1 MSEKIT
7 LPGALRWMRDQFAGW
22 LASVTVFSFLWLAV
36 GVAVAVLFV
45 WDGVWSRHQAPSN
58 LDPLTF
64 QGAGWVMRLWTVFA
78 LAGAVWCFR
87 HGARIPGAVMAFTWV
102 LTSLMTYGHALGFIA
117 TGQQE
122 RYATASAVVN
132 VETVAV
138 TSAEQQIA
146 TLEKQKDGIR
156 ADRDADVARFEAA
169 INNITSDG
177 LDNDELADVYRQD
190 IANTQASARTRIEA
204 IDAQILTIL
213 NSKQEAR
220 TTAASNTE
228 NVVKFDPLYILLAEW
243 TDGKPGQPSDDYIR
257 KIAQG
262 IGAFWAALLE
272 MIGGAGPA
280 LLYAIHAHAAD
291 RKREPA
297 EIYSD
302 DVPEG
307 HVRVEIPE
315 DEYERREKVWQE
327 HLKRS
332 EAAKLKAKIP
342 IGNREWIKEKK
353 KQIASLHES
362 GASAQEIYEETKF
375 GSYNEFEAFV
385 NRIFNAKAA
394 ARILGVATPEEPDP
408 RAAVPPAAV
417 SEPEQQGEPDPD
429 LEIPDEPK
437 EYPVDFPKN
446 DKPNGADHEQA

>member
-7 LPGALRWMRDQFAGW
+7 LPGALRWMRDQFAAW

-36 GVAVAVLFV
+36 GIAVAVLFV

-87 HGARIPGAVMAFTWV
+87 HGARVPGIVMSVTWL

-146 TLEKQKDGIR
+146 ALEKQKDGIR

-190 IANTQASARTRIEA
+190 IANTQASARSRIEA
-204 IDAQILTIL
+204 IDGQILTIL

-243 TDGKPGQPSDDYIR
+243 TDGKPGAPEDTYIR

-291 RKREPA
+291 RKRAPDVQ
-297 EIYSD
+297 YSD

-307 HVRVEIPE
+307 HVQWTLTDEEAAAYEEALAASKKRKRAAEDKAPPGSPLRLDNKEWKRKIKQGFQDALDEGLSPQEIADKFGFAWP
-315 DEYERREKVWQE
+315 EYENLVRRFFNKTAQAKY
-327 HLKRS
+327 LGQPA
-332 EAAKLKAKIP
+332 EA
-342 IGNREWIKEKK
+342 
-353 KQIASLHES
+353 
-362 GASAQEIYEETKF
+362 
-375 GSYNEFEAFV
+375 
-385 NRIFNAKAA
+385 
-394 ARILGVATPEEPDP
+394 EPDP
-408 RAAVPPAAV
+408 RAATPPVPKA
-417 SEPEQQGEPDPD
+417 
-429 LEIPDEPK
+429 DEPPEAETDDPA
-437 EYPVDFPKN
+437 EYPVDFPRN
-446 DKPNGADHEQA
+446 EKPNGEDHDAPHQ